1 MTKRRFR
8 RSAME
13 AEVDMTPMLDIVF
26 IMLIFFIVTATFLD
40 ETGID
45 MTQPNGIPGPGN
57 KSINVYLFADGSAA
71 INGTSIDIGN
81 IPERVQSIRAEAPQ
95 ALVILGADQAA
106 THGNVIY
113 IKDRLDSA
121 NVPVSLKIR
130 KE

>member
-8 RSAME
+8 RSSIE
-13 AEVDMTPMLDIVF
+13 ADVDMTPMLDIVF

-40 ETGID
+40 ESGID
-45 MTQPNGIPGPGN
+45 MTQPHGIPGSGS

-71 INGTSIDIGN
+71 VNGTSIDIGN

-95 ALVILGADQAA
+95 AVVVLGADRAA
-106 THGNVIY
+106 THGNVTF

-121 NVPVSLKIR
+121 NVPVSLKVR
-130 KE
+130 TE